1 VPDSPSSRRVP
12 FVGLTGGIGSGKSTA
27 LAALEEL
34 GAATLSAD
42 AVVHELLGGAAVRE
56 AIAGRFGDDVLAAD
70 GTIDR
75 SAVAAH
81 AFEHAEDRA
90 WLEGMLWPRVGARIA
105 EWRAEVDGREPSPA
119 AAVVEVPL
127 LFESGMDAAFDAT
140 IAILADDAVRADRA
154 AARGH
159 EAVDE
164 RTARQLGQE
173 EKAQRATYGVHNS
186 GSLEELE
193 EKLSDVLA
201 KLSS

>member
-1 VPDSPSSRRVP
+1 
-12 FVGLTGGIGSGKSTA
+12 
-27 LAALEEL
+27 
-34 GAATLSAD
+34 
-42 AVVHELLGGAAVRE
+42 VHELYRDPQIHAAVVAHWGQE
-56 AIAGRFGDDVLAAD
+56 LAP
-70 GTIDR
+70 GGVVDR
-75 SAVAAH
+75 AAVARR
-81 AFEHAEDRA
+81 AFANDDDRA
-90 WLEGMLWPRVGARIA
+90 WLEGLLWPKVGERIA
-105 EWRAEVDGREPSPA
+105 EWRAIESTRDDPPRA
-119 AAVVEVPL
+119 LIVEVPL

-140 IAILADDAVRADRA
+140 IAIVADDAVRADRA